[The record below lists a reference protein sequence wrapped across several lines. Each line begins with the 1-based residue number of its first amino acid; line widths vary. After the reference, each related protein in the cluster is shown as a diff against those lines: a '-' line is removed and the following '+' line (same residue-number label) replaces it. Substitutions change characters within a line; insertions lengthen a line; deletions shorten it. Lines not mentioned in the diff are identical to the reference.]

1 MPLDCSPEP
10 SQLSFSTV
18 QSYDQ
23 CKYFPR
29 KFEKSENTLKFAA
42 FNRKFAKSNN
52 SKLTIC
58 RMGLDDKDKEILR
71 ALQQNA
77 RLTTK
82 ELAAKVHLSTTPVFE
97 RVRRLERE
105 GFIKQYATILD
116 AKKLNKGFT
125 VFCSVKLRQLN
136 TERAN
141 AFTQMIREIPE
152 VTECYNISGSFDYM
166 LRIQSPDMQYYQRFL
181 LDVLGMHD
189 NIASL
194 ESTFVMEEIKH
205 EYSVGV

>member
-1 MPLDCSPEP
+1 MDLDE
-10 SQLSFSTV
+10 
-18 QSYDQ
+18 
-23 CKYFPR
+23 
-29 KFEKSENTLKFAA
+29 
-42 FNRKFAKSNN
+42 
-52 SKLTIC
+52 
-58 RMGLDDKDKEILR
+58 KDKEILR
-71 ALQQNA
+71 TLQQNA

-82 ELAAKVHLSTTPVFE
+82 EVSAKVHLSTTPVYE
-97 RVRRLERE
+97 RIKRLERE

-116 AKKLNKGFT
+116 ANKLDKGFT

-141 AFTQMIREIPE
+141 AFTSMVREIPE
-152 VTECYNISGSFDYM
+152 VTECYNISGSFDYL
-166 LRIQSPDMQYYQRFL
+166 LRIQSPDMHYYQRFL

-205 EYSVGV
+205 EYSVSV

>member
-1 MPLDCSPEP
+1 MDLDE
-10 SQLSFSTV
+10 
-18 QSYDQ
+18 
-23 CKYFPR
+23 
-29 KFEKSENTLKFAA
+29 
-42 FNRKFAKSNN
+42 
-52 SKLTIC
+52 
-58 RMGLDDKDKEILR
+58 KDKEILR
-71 ALQQNA
+71 TLQQNA

-82 ELAAKVHLSTTPVFE
+82 EVSAKVHLSTTPVYE
-97 RVRRLERE
+97 RIKRLERE

-116 AKKLNKGFT
+116 ANKLDKGFT

-136 TERAN
+136 TEKAN
-141 AFTQMIREIPE
+141 AFTSMVREIPE

-166 LRIQSPDMQYYQRFL
+166 LRIQSPDMHYYQRFL

-205 EYSVGV
+205 EYSVSV